1 MRSAAPPEQ
10 TAVPSTSN
18 PSRHR
23 HRQRLRAHART
34 ALLATAVALLATLS
48 ISPSALAS
56 KDLAPTPYMGWQ
68 TYLGFGGKFNEA
80 TVLEQ
85 ASNLVTSGL
94 EHDGYRII
102 WLDSGWWTGSRAKD
116 GQITVSSTQWP
127 HGLAWLTQT
136 LHAWGFKVGIY
147 TDAGPTGCSG
157 TDRGSYGHYQQDVNT
172 FAAWGFD
179 AVKVDFCGGDDLRLN
194 PKNAYT
200 QFEDAILHN
209 SSHRPMM
216 LNICVYAQPG
226 QVSSGYP
233 SFAASAFAS
242 YSWGYSV
249 ATSWRTDTDIG
260 SPSTGVTFADVLR
273 NLDADATEPLAAGPG
288 HWNDPNY
295 LGPDLGMTDA
305 QFQTQFS
312 MWAML
317 AAPLM
322 ISDNLST
329 LSPASFA
336 TVSNAQMIAIDQ
348 DRLGRQGTQV
358 PPADINVS
366 PATGDGQVWLK
377 PLEHGHYAVALLNI
391 GSKPLTIATTA
402 HALQIPAA
410 ASYALANVWA
420 GGSTTTSGPIEAT
433 VGADSTVVFVASPTS

>member
-1 MRSAAPPEQ
+1 MVSLNKSDRKKMFSAAR
-10 TAVPSTSN
+10 
-18 PSRHR
+18 RHR
-23 HRQRLRAHART
+23 RHRRRRAPART

-56 KDLAPTPYMGWQ
+56 KDLAPTPYMGWD
-68 TYLGFGGKFNEA
+68 TYFGFDGHINEA
-80 TVLEQ
+80 TILEQ

-94 EHDGYRII
+94 EHDGYRLI

-216 LNICVYAQPG
+216 LNICAYAQPG
-226 QVSSGYP
+226 QVSTGYP
-233 SFAASAFAS
+233 SFAASSFSS

-249 ATSWRTDTDIG
+249 ATSWRTDTDVG
-260 SPSTGVTFADVLR
+260 SPSGITFADVLR

-288 HWNDPNY
+288 HWNDPDY

-322 ISDNLST
+322 ISDNLPT
-329 LSPASFA
+329 LSRASFA

-366 PATGDGQVWLK
+366 PATGDGEVWLK
-377 PLEHGHYAVALLNI
+377 PLEHGRYAVALLNI
-391 GSKPLTIATTA
+391 GSTPLAIATTA
-402 HALQIPAA
+402 QALQIPRAG
-410 ASYALANVWA
+410 SYTLANVWA